1 MTLTE
6 KEEKRIAEKSNV
18 LRESF
23 VDDIICNEKVTT
35 KDADVCARICEQWSG
50 WHSYPLPCTNE
61 WSIYDYACAKTYDEL
76 IKAGRMKTVILLPEN
91 KKEYYSAVRSYG
103 NRIFKT
109 LCLYL
114 NASGVKEIMLIKNKD
129 NLCKLK
135 TYFLSEE
142 SLCDALCINDKNMLK
157 AFGICKYR
165 LIFTSDERIG
175 IVGLH
180 TLQARL
186 KSPLKPIGIWYL
198 DTKEPICDLLEH
210 SSPDYFQVWQK
221 LKDILIVGN
230 KVTLEIDTP

>member
-6 KEEKRIAEKSNV
+6 KEEKRIANKSNV
-18 LRESF
+18 LRESLI
-23 VDDIICNEKVTT
+23 DDIVCHEKVSS
-35 KDADVCARICEQWSG
+35 KDADVCTKICEKWNG
-50 WHSYPLPCTNE
+50 WDSCPCSND
-61 WSIYDYACAKTYDEL
+61 WNYKHACKEIYDEL
-76 IKAGRMKTVILLPEN
+76 IKVGGMKTIILLPES
-91 KKEYYSAVRSYG
+91 KREYYNAVRSYG

-142 SLCDALCINDKNMLK
+142 SLRDVLCINDKNMLK

-165 LIFTSDERIG
+165 LIFTNDERIG

-186 KSPLKPIGIWYL
+186 KNPLKPIGIWYL

-221 LKDILIVGN
+221 LKGILKIGN
-230 KVTLEIDTP
+230 KAALEIDAP

>member
-6 KEEKRIAEKSNV
+6 KEEKRIANKSNV

-23 VDDIICNEKVTT
+23 IDDIICHEKVTT
-35 KDADVCARICEQWSG
+35 KDADVCAKICEEWSG
-50 WHSYPLPCTNE
+50 WDNCPCSND
-61 WSIYDYACAKTYDEL
+61 WNYKHACREIYDEL
-76 IKAGRMKTVILLPEN
+76 IKAGGMKAVILLPES
-91 KKEYYSAVRSYG
+91 KREYYNAVRSYG
-103 NRIFKT
+103 SRIFQT
-109 LCLYL
+109 FCLYL
-114 NASGVKEIMLIKNKD
+114 KVSGVKEIMLIKNKD

-142 SLCDALCINDKNMLK
+142 SLCDALHINDKNMLK
-157 AFGICKYR
+157 TFGICKFR
-165 LIFTSDERIG
+165 LIFTNDKRIG

-186 KSPLKPIGIWYL
+186 KNPLKPIGVWYL

-221 LKDILIVGN
+221 LKNILIVGN